1 MCEQAAR
8 YCRDGV
14 HKLLSKEQSKLRSQN
29 SETETAAQTSS
40 GGAQLGGIDGLVR
53 WIVTKMSDNKNLSSR
68 EFLKEESAVA
78 REKFFNPEPRKGIS
92 VILDI
97 FRRADKND
105 DGKLSL
111 DEFQAFFSDGTLNEE
126 ELEKLF
132 HSIDSDNT
140 NFYITQQSPR
150 LTMFL
155 TLVILSLPDD
165 GKLSL
170 DEFQAFFSDGTLNEE
185 ELEKLFHSIDSDNTN
200 MACSVPAP
208 KLTLHRLDKPQHVG
222 IPPKRLCARPVYI
235 TCFEMTDAI
244 AVAVPPTEEKGFK
257 ECKGQTASNVD
268 TTSDEHAGINY
279 FASHMGDYEEVLASL
294 ETLNLSILKAMDYT
308 KRVYERGTNVD
319 QFVTR
324 FLLKE
329 SSNQILSLLNSV
341 ESAVD
346 AIEEQ
351 TSQQTGHYQNKGG
364 HHISEAQ
371 YENPVHEYPPNNRV
385 TAIEQKRNIQTGPVE
400 IREEGLEAQINRLS
414 ELIGRLESKTVWL
427 DLHQRLTDTDGTAC
441 ASLYLV
447 RQEMSVSQKHLG
459 EFCEALK
466 QYMKNVS
473 AQRDCFHVTAVRLP
487 DGITFVVYEF
497 WEGEEEWKRH
507 LQSSPCKVFQHV
519 KVDTLTQP
527 ESVSSV
533 AVPGELSSLS
543 HTWHL
548 HSKSPPSRE
557 TALFEPLS
565 VSITH
570 LANLF
575 EMQKLQEHPL
585 LQQLYITLIRILF
598 IWTY

>member
-140 NFYITQQSPR
+140 N
-150 LTMFL
+150 
-155 TLVILSLPDD
+155 
-165 GKLSL
+165 
-170 DEFQAFFSDGTLNEE
+170 
-185 ELEKLFHSIDSDNTN
+185 
-200 MACSVPAP
+200 
-208 KLTLHRLDKPQHVG
+208 
-222 IPPKRLCARPVYI
+222 
-235 TCFEMTDAI
+235 
-244 AVAVPPTEEKGFK
+244 
-257 ECKGQTASNVD
+257 NVD
-268 TTSDEHAGINY
+268 TNELCDY

-351 TSQQTGHYQNKGG
+351 TSQQTGHFQSKGG
-364 HHISEAQ
+364 HHISEAR

-385 TAIEQKRNIQTGPVE
+385 TAKEQKRNIQTGPVE
-400 IREEGLEAQINRLS
+400 IKEEGLEAQINRLA
-414 ELIGRLESKTVWL
+414 ELIGKLESKTVWL

-533 AVPGELSSLS
+533 AVPAAWCSLN
-543 HTWHL
+543 
-548 HSKSPPSRE
+548 RD
-557 TALFEPLS
+557 
-565 VSITH
+565 
-570 LANLF
+570 
-575 EMQKLQEHPL
+575 
-585 LQQLYITLIRILF
+585 
-598 IWTY
+598 